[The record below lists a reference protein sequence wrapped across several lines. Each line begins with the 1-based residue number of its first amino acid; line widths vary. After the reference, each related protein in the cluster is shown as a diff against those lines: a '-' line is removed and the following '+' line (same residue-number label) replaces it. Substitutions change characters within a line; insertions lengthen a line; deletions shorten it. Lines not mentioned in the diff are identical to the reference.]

1 MIEYAY
7 MDRLAQKPNLLAQFA
22 KNKLEAQNQGQGKA
36 LPTDKT
42 SSRFPRPV
50 NSRPLAK
57 RGGRNGQGKPS

>member
-1 MIEYAY
+1 MGK
-7 MDRLAQKPNLLAQFA
+7 LTQKPNLLVQYA
-22 KNKLEAQNQGQGKA
+22 KNKFEAQIQGKGKA
-36 LPTDKT
+36 LPMDSA

>member
-1 MIEYAY
+1 MENPT
-7 MDRLAQKPNLLAQFA
+7 QKPNLLAQFA
-22 KNKLEAQNQGQGKA
+22 KNKLDAQNQGQGKA
-36 LPTDKT
+36 LPGNQS